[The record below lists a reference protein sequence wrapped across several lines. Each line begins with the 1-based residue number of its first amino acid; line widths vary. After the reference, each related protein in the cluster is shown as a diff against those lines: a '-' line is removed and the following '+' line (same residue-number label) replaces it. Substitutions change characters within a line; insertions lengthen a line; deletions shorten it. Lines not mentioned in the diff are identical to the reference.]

1 MDTWEICA
9 LITTTFVTG
18 ILATSCI
25 FQKVLE
31 TAKVRK
37 KNGLL

>member
-1 MDTWEICA
+1 MDTWEMVT
-9 LITTTFVTG
+9 LITSTFVTG

-31 TAKVRK
+31 TAKLRK
-37 KNGLL
+37 QDEL

>member
-1 MDTWEICA
+1 MDNWEIVA
-9 LITTTFVTG
+9 LITSTFVTG

-31 TAKVRK
+31 TAKIRK
-37 KNGLL
+37 KNV